1 MVKLWRGSTMLAN
14 GCSTRCV
21 NGCGAA
27 ANVTSSP
34 GSRSEPR
41 DIGVTR
47 TDAIYLSN
55 KPFWKE

>member
-1 MVKLWRGSTMLAN
+1 MLAN

-41 DIGVTR
+41 DIGVTP